1 MNIGLI
7 SLGCDKNRV
16 DSENLLFKLKSDGF
30 TIVDDIDN
38 AEAVVINTCAFIDAA
53 KKEAIDTIF
62 EVARKK
68 EDKLKYLI
76 VAGCLAQRY
85 EKEIKEQIPEIDLV
99 ISFNDYDNI
108 SALIKGLDKDKA
120 HDVKFDCEKV
130 SGRILT
136 TPYHY
141 AYLKIAEGC
150 DNRCSYCAIPK
161 IRGNYR
167 SEPMPKLIDEAK
179 NLVESYGVKELIL
192 VAQDTTRYGID
203 LYKKYAI
210 LDLIEE
216 LEKLNLYKIRLLYA
230 YPELVTD
237 ELIKKI
243 SQSDKIAKYI
253 DIPMQHINS
262 ELLKRMNR
270 RTSGEQIKSLVEKI
284 RNENE
289 KIAIRSSF
297 IVGFPGET
305 EEMFNELCD
314 FIKWARLERA
324 GFFKYS
330 KEEGTPAEKMSGH
343 IPDRIKKQRH
353 KTIETIESTI
363 IVENQK
369 RFLNTTIY
377 VIYEGIDFDKQCFY
391 GRTEY
396 DAPEVDTKVYFK
408 SEKPLNIGNVYP
420 VYITK
425 TGFNLEGKVL

>member
-16 DSENLLFKLKSDGF
+16 DSENILYSLKTDGF
-30 TIVDDIDN
+30 NIVDDINN

-62 EVARKK
+62 EVASKK
-68 EDKLKYLI
+68 GDKLKYLI
-76 VAGCLAQRY
+76 VTGCMAQRY
-85 EKEIKEQIPEIDLV
+85 EKEIKEQIPEVDLV
-99 ISFNDYDNI
+99 ISFRDYDKI
-108 SALIKGLDKDKA
+108 PFLIKNLSDSISEEQTYNCA
-120 HDVKFDCEKV
+120 PAC
-130 SGRILT
+130 GRILT

-141 AYLKIAEGC
+141 AYLKISDGC

-161 IRGNYR
+161 IRGKYR
-167 SEPMPKLIDEAK
+167 SEPMPKLLDEAK
-179 NLVESYGVKELIL
+179 DLVENYGVKELIL

-203 LYKKYAI
+203 LYGKYA
-210 LDLIEE
+210 LLELIEN
-216 LEKLNLYKIRLLYA
+216 LEKLDLYKIRLLYA
-230 YPELVTD
+230 YPELVSD

-243 SQSDKIAKYI
+243 SQSPKMAKYI

-305 EEMFNELCD
+305 DEMFIELCD

-343 IPDRIKKQRH
+343 IPDKIKKQRH
-353 KTIETIESTI
+353 KIIESIESSI

-369 RFLNTTIY
+369 RFLNTTID

-408 SEKPLNIGNVYP
+408 SDKPLNIGNVYP
-420 VYITK
+420 VHITK
-425 TGFNLEGKVL
+425 TAFDLEGRVL

>member
-30 TIVDDIDN
+30 TIVDDIDA

-53 KKEAIDTIF
+53 KKESIDTIF
-62 EVARKK
+62 EVSKK
-68 EDKLKYLI
+68 KADKLKYLI
-76 VAGCLAQRY
+76 VAGCMAQRY
-85 EKEIKEQIPEIDLV
+85 EKEIKEQIPEVDLV
-99 ISFNDYDNI
+99 ICFRDYDKI
-108 SALIKGLDKDKA
+108 SALIKGLNKDTVEN
-120 HDVKFDCEKV
+120 DLCNY
-130 SGRILT
+130 SSLNGRILT

-141 AYLKIAEGC
+141 AYLKISEGC
-150 DNRCSYCAIPK
+150 DNRCSYCAIPM
-161 IRGNYR
+161 IRGRYR
-167 SEPMPKLIDEAK
+167 SEPMPKLVDEAK
-179 NLVESYGVKELIL
+179 NLIENYGVKELIL

-203 LYKKYAI
+203 LYKKFA
-210 LDLIEE
+210 LLELIEK
-216 LEKLNLYKIRLLYA
+216 LEKLDLYKIRLLYA
-230 YPELVTD
+230 YPELVSD

-243 SQSDKIAKYI
+243 SQSDKMAKYI
-253 DIPMQHINS
+253 DVPMQHINS

-270 RTSGEQIKSLVEKI
+270 KTSGEQIKALVDKI
-284 RNENE
+284 RTENE

-305 EEMFNELCD
+305 DEMFYELCD
-314 FIKWARLERA
+314 FIKSARLERA

-330 KEEGTPAEKMSGH
+330 KEEGTPAEKMSGQ
-343 IPDRIKKQRH
+343 ISDKVKKQRH
-353 KTIETIESTI
+353 KIIETIESSI

-369 RFLNTTIY
+369 RFLNTTVD

-396 DAPEVDTKVYFK
+396 DAPEVDTQVYFK

-420 VYITK
+420 VNIIK